1 MFGTEE
7 LQREVVI
14 NYLEVNHKL
23 GWIDGYIELVY

>member
-23 GWIDGYIELVY
+23 GWIDGNI